1 MIWCLPFS
9 SLHVKIDDNYTRKV
23 ALFLPSLPHQL
34 LSKEKNKQTYNRTD
48 FYYSLKITGNVYK
61 SILTIFFLLS
71 SSTVMLMVTFLKNT
85 KVKSEQSRVLWPIP
99 SKLLPPW
106 LWELLPQ
113 TPQQNKEV
121 WWAVLL
127 KIHIIM
133 LKQDS
138 WKVTI
143 RRFISY
149 RPLKCVQWEN
159 LRVRASPWSVF

>member
-1 MIWCLPFS
+1 MHS
-9 SLHVKIDDNYTRKV
+9 SIVNKESSRPLSWVIEVFWSNSLLQGTPPLKFQ
-23 ALFLPSLPHQL
+23 FLSSH
-34 LSKEKNKQTYNRTD
+34 LSK
-48 FYYSLKITGNVYK
+48 ITLIC
-61 SILTIFFLLS
+61 SRSIFFLLS

-113 TPQQNKEV
+113 MPQQNKEA